1 MRKRWCSTNLL
12 VWVKLGY
19 PLNFN
24 FLGIPLPGKSKC
36 MEEKEK
42 ERIMPN
48 LVATTSA
55 LAKSQFLI
63 TMYRYQVLGGEEVEG
78 EFFMLESIILRI
90 QPMIYSLVYILR
102 ILHNITSLRFINF
115 LFIPP
120 RIMDNSNFI
129 FSGFYGI
136 VIDF

>member
-1 MRKRWCSTNLL
+1 M
-12 VWVKLGY
+12 
-19 PLNFN
+19 
-24 FLGIPLPGKSKC
+24 
-36 MEEKEK
+36 
-42 ERIMPN
+42 
-48 LVATTSA
+48 
-55 LAKSQFLI
+55 
-63 TMYRYQVLGGEEVEG
+63 LGGEEVEG

-90 QPMIYSLVYILR
+90 KPMIYSLVYILR

-136 VIDF
+136 VSDF